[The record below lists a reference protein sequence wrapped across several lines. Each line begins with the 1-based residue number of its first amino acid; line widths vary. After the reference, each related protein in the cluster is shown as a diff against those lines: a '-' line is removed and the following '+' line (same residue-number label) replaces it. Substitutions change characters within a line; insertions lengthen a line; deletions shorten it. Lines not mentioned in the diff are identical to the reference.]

1 MNRNREEELRSTT
14 RMPAIT
20 SATVVRFRPE
30 LRDAFERLNRQWIEE
45 YFSVE
50 EPDRAVFR
58 DPDGTILRPG
68 GEIFFVLAD
77 GDVVGTCAMVQHGH
91 DAFELAKMAV
101 DPSARG
107 LGHGDR
113 LIVAAIDF
121 ARERGAAR
129 VELLTNSMLVP
140 ALRLYEKHGFRRV
153 PVSAREG
160 NYVRADTKMVLE
172 LAHPVPAT
180 NGPEHP

>member
-1 MNRNREEELRSTT
+1 MENSALTT
-14 RMPAIT
+14 VTI
-20 SATVVRFRPE
+20 VRFRPE
-30 LRDAFERLNRQWIEE
+30 LRDAFERLNRQWIEQ

-50 EPDRAVFR
+50 EPDRAVFG

-68 GEIFFVLAD
+68 GEIFFVLSD
-77 GDVVGTCAMVQHGH
+77 QMVVGTCAMVPHGT

-101 DPSARG
+101 DPAARG
-107 LGHGDR
+107 HGHGDR
-113 LIVAAIDF
+113 LIAAAIDF

-129 VELLTNSMLVP
+129 IELLTNSMLVP

-160 NYVRADTKMVLE
+160 NYARVDTKMVLE
-172 LAHPVPAT
+172 LAYIRQGIP
-180 NGPEHP
+180 